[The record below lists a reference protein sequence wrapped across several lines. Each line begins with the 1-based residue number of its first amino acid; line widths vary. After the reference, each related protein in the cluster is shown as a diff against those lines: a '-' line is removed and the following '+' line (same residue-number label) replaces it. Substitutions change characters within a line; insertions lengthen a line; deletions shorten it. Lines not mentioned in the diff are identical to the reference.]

1 MIKFYSVQEHY
12 PTADIDKKVHT
23 HKVNI
28 FLKETI
34 KRAYCRMWV
43 AWGEFKEV
51 VLFSRLDAVE
61 EQWLENL
68 IISSRRKVEPTTMME
83 EKQ

>member
-1 MIKFYSVQEHY
+1 M
-12 PTADIDKKVHT
+12 
-23 HKVNI
+23 
-28 FLKETI
+28 
-34 KRAYCRMWV
+34 V

-68 IISSRRKVEPTTMME
+68 IISSRRKAESTAVLVEE
-83 EKQ
+83 Q

>member
-1 MIKFYSVQEHY
+1 M
-12 PTADIDKKVHT
+12 
-23 HKVNI
+23 
-28 FLKETI
+28 
-34 KRAYCRMWV
+34 
-43 AWGEFKEV
+43 

-68 IISSRRKVEPTTMME
+68 IISSRRKVEPTTMVE